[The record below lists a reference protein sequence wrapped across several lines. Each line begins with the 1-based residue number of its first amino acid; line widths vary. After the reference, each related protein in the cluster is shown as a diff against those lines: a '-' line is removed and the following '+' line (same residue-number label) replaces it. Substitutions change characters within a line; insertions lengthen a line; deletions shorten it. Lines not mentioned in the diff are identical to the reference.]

1 MACRMLMKADVTSA
15 PTRADTRHTK
25 LIRLARNA
33 ASADTNVVLESRG
46 VVLVV
51 GDDATVVPHATRLAA
66 SLKVVMCAPG
76 AQDALGLPRS
86 VRSLGG
92 RIVSITGRMG
102 AFTARAATS
111 RDDSA
116 DIGAFGPNPD
126 RTFDLVLDLSRTPH
140 LREAVPPLGYFAP
153 GGSAGAIAEALAI
166 LPTLV
171 GRFAKPRYF
180 EYAADLCTHGAQGF
194 SGCSRCIDVC
204 STAAIA
210 SARDRVVVDPYLC
223 QGCANCTLAC
233 PTGALS
239 FKAVTRGDVL
249 ARCAQAINAARD
261 EGVAQPV
268 LVAREA
274 RDAREENQPALPNAA
289 RTLDLPALASFGEE
303 IWFAALAQGA
313 AAVVLVAD
321 ESLEPVTRDL
331 VTKRVELAR
340 EVLAAVGTRPE
351 RIILAAPE
359 ELAAVL
365 SVAASAVRSDSRA
378 AVPNPRS
385 TKRTLMLAAI
395 DTVSSGRPLGP
406 RALPIGAPFGEVIVD
421 RARCTLCRA
430 CVNLCPTQALTA
442 SDDRGPRL
450 SFVEANCVQCGLC
463 EAGCPEQAITLNPR
477 FVADAAQ
484 RSSARVLHAD
494 SLARCTSCD
503 TPFMPAKLLALNIAR
518 MKDFPGLDDRGGV
531 ERLKLCPACRQRAVL
546 DA

>member
-239 FKAVTRGDVL
+239 FKAVTRGEKKSGSPRWRKVQPLWYSSLMSRSNRLRAIWSPSGSSSPARFSPRL
-249 ARCAQAINAARD
+249 AH
-261 EGVAQPV
+261 
-268 LVAREA
+268 
-274 RDAREENQPALPNAA
+274 
-289 RTLDLPALASFGEE
+289 
-303 IWFAALAQGA
+303 
-313 AAVVLVAD
+313 
-321 ESLEPVTRDL
+321 
-331 VTKRVELAR
+331 
-340 EVLAAVGTRPE
+340 
-351 RIILAAPE
+351 
-359 ELAAVL
+359 
-365 SVAASAVRSDSRA
+365 
-378 AVPNPRS
+378 VPNG
-385 TKRTLMLAAI
+385 
-395 DTVSSGRPLGP
+395 SSLR
-406 RALPIGAPFGEVIVD
+406 
-421 RARCTLCRA
+421 
-430 CVNLCPTQALTA
+430 
-442 SDDRGPRL
+442 
-450 SFVEANCVQCGLC
+450 
-463 EAGCPEQAITLNPR
+463 
-477 FVADAAQ
+477 
-484 RSSARVLHAD
+484 H
-494 SLARCTSCD
+494 
-503 TPFMPAKLLALNIAR
+503 
-518 MKDFPGLDDRGGV
+518 
-531 ERLKLCPACRQRAVL
+531 LKNSQPS
-546 DA
+546 